1 VPVHLTDDPAP
12 VLAAAGGWLAARPRE
27 HNLLLTLLDARV
39 AEPRPG
45 RYGWAVDDAGRVA
58 GVVFQSPLDFD
69 AVVAAATP
77 AAAAELA
84 EAVAGGWDPLPGLTG
99 EAGAAAAFAGAY
111 AAATGRPARPVEAQ
125 RLLVLTALREP
136 PAPRGAARLAVAGD
150 VPRLAGFVDGF
161 HADVGEGHRPSG
173 DEDAA
178 AVAAALVAAGR
189 QWVWDDGG
197 LRAMASVSPP
207 AAGVVRVSS
216 VYTPPGDRWRGYGAA
231 VTAAVS
237 RAALAA
243 GTVPV
248 LYTQLVNPTS
258 DAVYRRLGYEP
269 VLEALRYSC
278 G

>member
-1 VPVHLTDDPAP
+1 VAAQLTDDPAAL
-12 VLAAAGGWLAARPRE
+12 LAAAGGWLAARPRE
-27 HNLLLTLLDARV
+27 HNLLFTLLDTRV

-58 GVVFQSPLDFD
+58 GVVFQSPLDFN
-69 AVVAAATP
+69 ALVAAATP
-77 AAAAELA
+77 AAAADLA

-99 EAGAAAAFAGAY
+99 EAGVAAAFAGAY
-111 AAATGRPARPVEAQ
+111 AAATGVPARPVEGQ
-125 RLLVLTALREP
+125 RLLGLTALREP
-136 PAPRGAARLAVAGD
+136 PAPGGAARLAAPGD
-150 VPRLAGFVDGF
+150 VARLAGFVDGF
-161 HADVGEGHRPSG
+161 HDDVGEGHRPSG
-173 DEDAA
+173 DEGAAA
-178 AVAAALVAAGR
+178 AVAPLVAAGR

-197 LRAMASVSPP
+197 LRAMASLTAP

-216 VYTPPGDRWRGYGAA
+216 VYTPPGDRRRGYGAA

-258 DAVYRRLGYEP
+258 NAVYRRLGYEP

-278 G
+278 S

>member
-1 VPVHLTDDPAP
+1 VPAQLTDDPAAL
-12 VLAAAGGWLAARPRE
+12 LAAAGGWLAARPRE

-58 GVVFQSPLDFD
+58 GVVFQSPLDFN
-69 AVVAAATP
+69 ALVAAATP
-77 AAAAELA
+77 AAAADLA

-111 AAATGRPARPVEAQ
+111 AAATGVPARPVEGQ
-125 RLLVLTALREP
+125 RLLGLTAFREP
-136 PAPRGAARLAVAGD
+136 PVPGGAARLAAPGD
-150 VPRLAGFVDGF
+150 VARLAGFVDGF

-173 DEDAA
+173 DEGAAA
-178 AVAAALVAAGR
+178 AVAALVAAGR

-197 LRAMASVSPP
+197 LRAMASLTPP

-216 VYTPPGDRWRGYGAA
+216 VYTPPGDRRRGYGAA

-258 DAVYRRLGYEP
+258 NAVYRRLGYEP
-269 VLEALRYSC
+269 VLETLRYSC